1 MAPVSLMAGKTVAIT
16 GASAGIGLET
26 AKALSAMG
34 AHIIAIVR
42 DPAKADAALA
52 NVAHDTV
59 VADLY
64 SLAAVRAAGAEI
76 RKRCSRLDVL
86 INNAGGIHG
95 ARELTVDGFEKTFA
109 LDHLAAFLLTYELKD
124 LLAASAP
131 ARIVTVSSAAHRM
144 ASFVWDDLATM
155 QRWRGQNAVYGT
167 AKLCNIW
174 FARESARR
182 LAAQNVTSNSLHP
195 GAVASNFGQTGSA
208 LYRTVAKLARPLL
221 KTVAQGART
230 SVFVASSPQLE
241 GASGLYFANEKP
253 TKPSRWARDDREAL
267 KLWRLS
273 EQCCGVTWA

>member
-1 MAPVSLMAGKTVAIT
+1 MAPVSVMAGKTVAIT

-76 RKRCSRLDVL
+76 RKRFSRLDVL

-195 GAVASNFGQTGSA
+195 GAVASNFGQTEIGRA
-208 LYRTVAKLARPLL
+208 HV
-221 KTVAQGART
+221 
-230 SVFVASSPQLE
+230 
-241 GASGLYFANEKP
+241 
-253 TKPSRWARDDREAL
+253 
-267 KLWRLS
+267 
-273 EQCCGVTWA
+273 